1 MNQIINISIPNTN
14 FKVNINSAN
23 LYKYKQIIY
32 DVIDSEP
39 ISLLEDSTL
48 FQYYLKLST
57 QSEKDPAISKEI
69 YENVDK
75 YLSQSSKVPQILE
88 LYSLLF
94 PKKKC

>member
-1 MNQIINISIPNTN
+1 M
-14 FKVNINSAN
+14 
-23 LYKYKQIIY
+23 YKYKQIID

-39 ISLLEDSTL
+39 LSLLEASTF

-57 QSEKDPAISKEI
+57 QNEKDHALSKEI
-69 YENVDK
+69 SENVDK

-94 PKKKC
+94 PNKKC